1 MSYWRRVRGRSRL
14 WTSFARYPDG
24 YRLGG
29 DLGFPGKTALF
40 QSTRFGTWAGEGHK
54 NSKHLAPM
62 FFIIMLVGSLCF
74 VTIYFSKFRTLPH
87 LLGASTAVPW
97 SVCRRCND
105 LKPAE
110 NEETSILFKCIK
122 RDLETACTPCTATL
136 FVRMQIEHILIAS
149 EYSVYCIV
157 SYNMATPRLDLNY

>member
-1 MSYWRRVRGRSRL
+1 MTYWRRVRGWSRL
-14 WTSFARYPDG
+14 WVFFARYPDG
-24 YRLGG
+24 HRLGG
-29 DLGFPGKTALF
+29 NLGFPGKAPLF
-40 QSTRFGTWAGEGHK
+40 QGAWTDE
-54 NSKHLAPM
+54 APT
-62 FFIIMLVGSLCF
+62 FFIIMLVRSLCF
-74 VTIYFSKFRTLPH
+74 VTISFSKFRTLPH

-105 LKPAE
+105 LKPTE

-122 RDLETACTPCTATL
+122 RELEAICTPYTATL
-136 FVRMQIEHILIAS
+136 FVRMQIEHIWITS